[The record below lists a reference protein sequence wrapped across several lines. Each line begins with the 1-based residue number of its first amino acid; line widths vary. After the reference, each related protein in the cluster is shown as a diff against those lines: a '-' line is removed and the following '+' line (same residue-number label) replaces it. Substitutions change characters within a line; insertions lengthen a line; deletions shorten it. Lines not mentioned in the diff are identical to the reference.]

1 MSCARF
7 SHGFTQNGVNTIGG
21 IHLNTVSITR
31 IMRMPSQNEGVA
43 RPAIE
48 NTRTA

>member
-7 SHGFTQNGVNTIGG
+7 SQGFTQIGVYTIGG
-21 IHLNTVSITR
+21 SHLKKISITR
-31 IMRMPSQNEGVA
+31 IIRMPSQNEGMA

>member
-7 SHGFTQNGVNTIGG
+7 SQGLTQNGVKTIGG
-21 IHLNTVSITR
+21 SHLKTMSITR
-31 IMRMPSQNEGVA
+31 IIRMPSQNEGMA
-43 RPAIE
+43 RPAME